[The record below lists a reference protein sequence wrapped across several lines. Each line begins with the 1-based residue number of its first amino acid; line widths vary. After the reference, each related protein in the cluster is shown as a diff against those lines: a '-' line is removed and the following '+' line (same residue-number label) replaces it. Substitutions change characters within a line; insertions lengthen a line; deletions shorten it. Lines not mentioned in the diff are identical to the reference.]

1 MTRRQDQ
8 SLRAGQGVA
17 HHRPRC
23 TIIGTSKRYAPYQCI
38 PSADLGWTDPP
49 PSAILRSMF
58 DPASLD
64 ELSKRLADALPGGL
78 MQIRDEIQKNFR
90 AILQG
95 TLSQM
100 NLVSREEF
108 DVQREVLARTRAKLE
123 ALEAQIAELE
133 KQLLKS

>member
-1 MTRRQDQ
+1 M
-8 SLRAGQGVA
+8 L
-17 HHRPRC
+17 
-23 TIIGTSKRYAPYQCI
+23 
-38 PSADLGWTDPP
+38 LG
-49 PSAILRSMF
+49 MF

-64 ELSKRLADALPGGL
+64 ELSRRLADAIPGSL
-78 MQIRDEIQKNFR
+78 VQIRDDLQKNFR
-90 AILQG
+90 AVLQG

-108 DVQREVLARTRAKLE
+108 DAQREVLARTRARLE

>member
-1 MTRRQDQ
+1 
-8 SLRAGQGVA
+8 
-17 HHRPRC
+17 
-23 TIIGTSKRYAPYQCI
+23 
-38 PSADLGWTDPP
+38 
-49 PSAILRSMF
+49 MF

-64 ELSKRLADALPGGL
+64 ELSKRLADAIPGGL
-78 MQIRDEIQKNFR
+78 VQIRDEIQRNFR

-133 KQLLKS
+133 KQLLKP